1 MGRAP
6 ALLDRLQSI
15 IMNDTKRQGNLTEL
29 QCLTAFTELGCI
41 VSIPFG
47 EDSRYDFI
55 ADVNDKL
62 YKIQCK
68 SSSEILD
75 DGEVTSIYFKT
86 VRQSGSRAA
95 NWSRTKYRPNEID
108 YFATSYQ
115 GKCYL
120 VPVTEC
126 SNEKTLRIRPPKNG
140 QIKGITFLKDCELSE
155 VIKRL

>member
-1 MGRAP
+1 
-6 ALLDRLQSI
+6 
-15 IMNDTKRQGNLTEL
+15 MNDTKKQGNLTEL
-29 QCLTAFTELGCI
+29 QCMTAFTELGYV

-55 ADVNDKL
+55 ADIDNKL

-68 SSSEILD
+68 TSSEILD
-75 DGEVTSIYFKT
+75 GEEVTAIRFKT
-86 VRQSGSRAA
+86 VRQSGSRA
-95 NWSRTKYRPNEID
+95 STYTRTKYQPEEID

-120 VPVTEC
+120 VPLIEC

-140 QIKGITFLKDCELSE
+140 QKIGVTFLKDCELSE
-155 VIKRL
+155 VIKQL

>member
-1 MGRAP
+1 
-6 ALLDRLQSI
+6 
-15 IMNDTKRQGNLTEL
+15 MNDSKRQGNLTEL
-29 QCLTAFTELGCI
+29 QCLTAFAELGYI

-55 ADVNDKL
+55 ADINDKL

-68 SSSEILD
+68 SSLEVVD
-75 DGEVTSIYFKT
+75 DGEVTAIRFKT
-86 VRQSGSRAA
+86 VRQSGSNA
-95 NWSRTKYRPNEID
+95 STYTRTKYQPNEID

-120 VPVTEC
+120 VSVIEC
-126 SNEKTLRIRPPKNG
+126 SNEKTLRIKPPKNS
-140 QIKGITFLKDCELSE
+140 QKVGITFLKDCELSE

>member
-1 MGRAP
+1 
-6 ALLDRLQSI
+6 
-15 IMNDTKRQGNLTEL
+15 MNDTKIKGNLTEMECML
-29 QCLTAFTELGCI
+29 AFTRLGYG

-68 SSSEILD
+68 SCSEILD
-75 DGEVTSIYFKT
+75 ENNEIVAIRFKT
-86 VRQSGSRAA
+86 VRQSGSAA
-95 NWSRTKYRPNEID
+95 TNWTRTKYTQNEVD

-120 VPVTEC
+120 VPLCEC
-126 SNEKTLRIRPPKNG
+126 SNEKTLRIKPPKNN
-140 QIKGITFLKDCELSE
+140 QVKGISFVKDYELEE
-155 VIKRL
+155 VIKSL